1 MCAIRRW
8 FIGEFPIRDAVYDR
22 PSLVEASEMKIR
34 AFAVALTVV
43 LPALA
48 AASCKGGGDVTIL
61 DIDPKVGHTQGDQY
75 VKIVGKNFRQ
85 DIGYTVYF
93 GTKKSGQVTIVDPET
108 LLATTPSGAKTGQV
122 DVMIR
127 ADDGNAFRIPGGF
140 KFEDM
145 GGSVVE
151 GLGTGGVNKKE
162 KGNLAF

>member
-1 MCAIRRW
+1 MR
-8 FIGEFPIRDAVYDR
+8 
-22 PSLVEASEMKIR
+22 IR
-34 AFAVALTVV
+34 AT
-43 LPALA
+43 A
-48 AASCKGGGDVTIL
+48 AAVMGVVGLAFAALGCGSGGDVAIL
-61 DIDPKVGHTQGDQY
+61 DVDPKVGHTQGDQY

-93 GTKKSGQVTIVDPET
+93 GTKKSAQVTIVDPET
-108 LLATTPSGAKTGQV
+108 LLATTPSGAKVGQV
-122 DVMIR
+122 DIMIR

-151 GLGTGGVNKKE
+151 GIGSGAVQKKE

>member
-8 FIGEFPIRDAVYDR
+8 FIGEFPIRDAVQCR

-48 AASCKGGGDVTIL
+48 AVSCKGGGDVTIL
-61 DIDPKVGHTQGDQY
+61 DISPKVGHTQGDQY

-108 LLATTPSGAKTGQV
+108 LLATTPSGAKTGPV

-145 GGSVVE
+145 GNTGD
-151 GLGTGGVNKKE
+151 GTGVGGVNKKE

>member
-1 MCAIRRW
+1 MAKR
-8 FIGEFPIRDAVYDR
+8 G
-22 PSLVEASEMKIR
+22 
-34 AFAVALTVV
+34 FAVAFVML
-43 LPALA
+43 LPALSA
-48 AASCKGGGDVTIL
+48 VGCKSGGDVAIL

-93 GTKKSGQVTIVDPET
+93 GTKKSSQVTIVDPET
-108 LLATTPSGAKTGQV
+108 LLATTPSGSKTGQV

-151 GLGTGGVNKKE
+151 GLGTGAVGKE
-162 KGNLAF
+162 KKGNLAF

>member
-8 FIGEFPIRDAVYDR
+8 FIAEFPIRFAIWR
-22 PSLVEASEMKIR
+22 RSPVEAFEMKIR

-48 AASCKGGGDVTIL
+48 AVGCKGGGDVTIL

-151 GLGTGGVNKKE
+151 GLGTPGASKKE

>member
-1 MCAIRRW
+1 
-8 FIGEFPIRDAVYDR
+8 
-22 PSLVEASEMKIR
+22 VEAFEMKKP
-34 AFAVALTVV
+34 AVAVAFTCV
-43 LPALA
+43 LSALA
-48 AASCKGGGDVTIL
+48 ALSCKGGGDVTIL

-75 VKIVGKNFRQ
+75 VKIVGQNFRQ

-93 GTKKSGQVTIVDPET
+93 GTKKSAQVTIVDPET
-108 LLATTPSGAKTGQV
+108 LLATTPSGAKVGQV

-151 GLGTGGVNKKE
+151 GLGSGGVKKQE

>member
-1 MCAIRRW
+1 
-8 FIGEFPIRDAVYDR
+8 
-22 PSLVEASEMKIR
+22 MKKPPV
-34 AFAVALTVV
+34 AVAFTCV
-43 LPALA
+43 LSALA
-48 AASCKGGGDVTIL
+48 ALSCKGGGDVTIL

-75 VKIVGKNFRQ
+75 VKIVGQNFRQ

-93 GTKKSGQVTIVDPET
+93 GTKKSAQVTIVDPET

-151 GLGTGGVNKKE
+151 GLGTGGVKKEE
-162 KGNLAF
+162 KGNLKF

>member
-1 MCAIRRW
+1 
-8 FIGEFPIRDAVYDR
+8 
-22 PSLVEASEMKIR
+22 VEAIEMKKP
-34 AFAVALTVV
+34 AVAVAFTCV
-43 LPALA
+43 LAALA
-48 AASCKGGGDVTIL
+48 ALSCKSGGDVTIL

-75 VKIVGKNFRQ
+75 VKIVGQNFRQ

-93 GTKKSGQVTIVDPET
+93 GTKKSAQVTIVDPET
-108 LLATTPSGAKTGQV
+108 LLATTPSGSKVGQV

-151 GLGTGGVNKKE
+151 GLGSGGVKKEE
-162 KGNLAF
+162 KGNLKF

>member
-1 MCAIRRW
+1 MTKRRLIFAGW
-8 FIGEFPIRDAVYDR
+8 
-22 PSLVEASEMKIR
+22 SLLWSM
-34 AFAVALTVV
+34 AL
-43 LPALA
+43 LGPLA
-48 AASCKGGGDVTIL
+48 GCKPGGGDVAIL

-93 GTKKSGQVTIVDPET
+93 GTKKSQQVTIVDPET
-108 LLATTPSGAKTGQV
+108 LLAVTPTGIKPGQV

-127 ADDGNAFRIPGGF
+127 ADDGNAFRIPQGF

-151 GLGTGGVNKKE
+151 GLGSGGVKKQD
-162 KGNLAF
+162 KGNLAY